1 LRRAQQARSL
11 NIGPLQSSHDI
22 NIAANA
28 VQQANNS
35 WEQLRELKAE
45 HTTSQ
50 FCTAEDIVLF
60 RSTVCWL
67 WGRARHLAFLRLV
80 LHGLHYIPCLVQL
93 KHLQLNLRRC
103 SFCQVAGSLSGLLN
117 LQTLSL
123 DQSWGSPFK
132 ILIPSE
138 RPSLALEGL
147 SQLQSVMLCCV
158 VPASLTLPPGAALH
172 LGMCSLEC
180 VRQPVWQTVAS
191 ALQSVDIISC
201 DDVVGH
207 PSQLPSIFAGQSG
220 LKSIMMDLASF
231 GKPTGPIVLYGAFL
245 QVESLLIQT
254 NWNDLCMR
262 VPAGRLPWR
271 LARFVSHNA
280 LDIAFAN
287 VGDFLDCCPAFS
299 MWYQSLGGSLMSF
312 RQSIAD
318 RGIQWGSQFDSE
330 DSLHEINSL
339 CTPDAIINVVLHPDD
354 ICQCGA
360 CSSCSD
366 RGMHMYQKQA

>member
-1 LRRAQQARSL
+1 MRRAQQARSL

-22 NIAANA
+22 NIVANA

-45 HTTSQ
+45 HTTSV
-50 FCTAEDIVLF
+50 CTAEDIVLL

-67 WGRARHLAFLRLV
+67 WGRARHLAFLRLL

-93 KHLQLNLRRC
+93 KHLQLTLRRC
-103 SFCQVAGSLSGLLN
+103 SFCQVAGSLSGLVD

-123 DQSWGSPFK
+123 DQSWGFPQK

-172 LGMCSLEC
+172 LRMCNLDC
-180 VRQPVWQTVAS
+180 VRQQVWQTVAS
-191 ALQSVDIISC
+191 ALQSVHINSTAGE
-201 DDVVGH
+201 VVEH

-220 LKSIMMDLASF
+220 LKSIMMELGSF
-231 GKPTGPIVLYGAFL
+231 GKQIGPIVLYGAFL
-245 QVESLLIQT
+245 QVERLLIRT
-254 NWNDLCMR
+254 RSNDLCMR

-271 LARFVSHNA
+271 VVRFVSFHA
-280 LDIAFAN
+280 LDIAFDN

-299 MWYQSLGGSLMSF
+299 MWYQSLGGNLMSF
-312 RQSIAD
+312 RQGIAD
-318 RGIQWGSQFDSE
+318 RGIHWGSQFESDF
-330 DSLHEINSL
+330 SLHEIHSL
-339 CTPDAIINVVLHPDD
+339 CTPHEISHLYLCPENL
-354 ICQCGA
+354 CECYA
-360 CSSCSD
+360 CTVCSE
-366 RGMHMYQKQA
+366 RGRHMYRKQV